1 MTGPFGHDPRDPRPP
16 DPRQAQR
23 EQAQR
28 EQAQREQAQREQAQ
42 REQAQREQAQGEHAQ
57 REHAQR
63 ERAQR
68 EQAPRVRAAPR
79 DRAAPPD
86 PRGRAAPPDPRGRDR
101 VADGPWE
108 RRPPPRPQDAWPARR
123 PLTGDPEQRDSLT
136 GGPRLRPP
144 PPPEPVPLLYPGMED
159 ATQLIQRIS
168 DAAGPPEVHVLPAVE
183 QTMRIAE
190 RPIAPRRD
198 AQPRVHDGRRQPGQS
213 WPGGPPARQPGG
225 PPQRP
230 PRGYRRDDPPTEL
243 IPKIRLAPES
253 AVTEA
258 TATPEAAQP
267 TARAAGIAKAGALL
281 AVATLVSRLTGFV
294 AKVLLG
300 AALGIYIVNDSYN
313 VANTLPNIVFELVI
327 GGVLTSIAI
336 PLLSRARKD
345 PDGGELYTQR
355 LMTVGI
361 VGLLVI
367 TVLAVL
373 AAPVF
378 TTIYIGRSS
387 KADPTLTTDLAR
399 LLLPQILFY
408 GLAALFG
415 AILNSKEKFA
425 APAWAPVVN
434 NLVVIGVALTI
445 ARLPGGIFN
454 PAGAMVKPS
463 STQLWLLGLGTTAGI
478 VIQAAV
484 MVPAL
489 LRSGFR
495 FRWRWGGDP
504 RLKQAGRLMVW
515 SIAYALSSTVAFAVV
530 SRVLTGH
537 VNGGI
542 STFAYASLLFQLP
555 YGIVGVSL
563 LTAIMPRMS
572 RHAADGDLPAVK
584 DDASLAGRLTIIAL
598 LPVAAAMVALGVP
611 IASAAFQHGNV
622 TPAAAT
628 SIGLTLTT
636 MAVGL
641 VPLAVTLI
649 QMRVFYAMHDART
662 PTFINLIMVGVRVP
676 LVLLCVQLPADRIV
690 LGVALATTLSYVV
703 GAVVGEIWLRHR
715 FGSMGSRRMLVTGG
729 KTLIAAVV
737 AAGAAWW
744 VADLI
749 DPVERTWPAS
759 LLQLLAGALTGVLVL
774 VPLLL
779 ALRLPELEP
788 ARRKLAALFGFPVP
802 VAAAPATP
810 DPTVAARPASLA
822 PSDGRARP
830 PGQPSRAPDHRPGA
844 MDPRQGAGQGQQ
856 FRPSDRQPPV
866 RPGPGVGGAPMPP
879 RTPPQVPRQ
888 APPVPRGPAPRPPAQ
903 QHDPNSR
910 PPRPPQA
917 PPDRRRQP

>member
-1 MTGPFGHDPRDPRPP
+1 MTGPSGHDPRDPRRPESRPP
-16 DPRQAQR
+16 DPGQVQRDQAHRDQAQREQAHR

-28 EQAQREQAQREQAQ
+28 EQAHREQAQREQAH
-42 REQAQREQAQGEHAQ
+42 REQAQRE
-57 REHAQR
+57 
-63 ERAQR
+63 
-68 EQAPRVRAAPR
+68 
-79 DRAAPPD
+79 RAAPPD
-86 PRGRAAPPDPRGRDR
+86 PRRRDR

-123 PLTGDPEQRDSLT
+123 PLAGDPEQRDSLT

-144 PPPEPVPLLYPGMED
+144 PPPEPAPSLYPGMED

-168 DAAGPPEVHVLPAVE
+168 DAAGPPEVHVIPAVE

-198 AQPRVHDGRRQPGQS
+198 APPRVHDGRRQPGQG

-230 PRGYRRDDPPTEL
+230 PRGYRIDDPPTEL

-258 TATPEAAQP
+258 TATPEAAAP
-267 TARAAGIAKAGALL
+267 TARSAGIARAGALL

-300 AALGIYIVNDSYN
+300 AALGFYVINDSYN

-361 VGLLVI
+361 AGLLVI
-367 TVLAVL
+367 TLLAVL
-373 AAPVF
+373 AAPLF
-378 TTIYIGRSS
+378 TAIYIGGTN
-387 KADPTLTTDLAR
+387 KADPALTTDLAR

-415 AILNSKEKFA
+415 AVLNSKEKFA

-434 NLVVIGVALTI
+434 NLVVIVVALLI
-445 ARLPGGIFN
+445 ARLPGGILN
-454 PAGAMVKPS
+454 PGAREQAS
-463 STQLWLLGLGTTAGI
+463 STLLWLLGLGTTAGI
-478 VIQAAV
+478 VVQAAV

-504 RLKQAGRLMVW
+504 RLKQAGRLMTW
-515 SIAYALSSTVAFAVV
+515 SIGYALISTVAFAVV

-537 VNGGI
+537 VTGGI

-555 YGIVGVSL
+555 YGIVGVSI

-611 IASAAFQHGNV
+611 IASAALQHGNV

-636 MAVGL
+636 MAIGL

-676 LVLLCVQLPADRIV
+676 LVLLCVHLPADRIV

-703 GAVVGEIWLRHR
+703 GALVGEIWLRHR
-715 FGSMGSRRMLVTGG
+715 FGSMGSRRLLVTGG
-729 KTLIAAVV
+729 KTLFAAAV

-759 LLQLLAGALTGVLVL
+759 LLQLLVGALTGVLVL

-788 ARRKLAALFGFPVP
+788 ARRTLAALFGFPVP
-802 VAAAPATP
+802 AAAATVPP

-830 PGQPSRAPDHRPGA
+830 PGQPSRPPRHRPGA
-844 MDPRQGAGQGQQ
+844 TDPRQGAGQGQQ
-856 FRPSDRQPPV
+856 FRPPDRQPPV

-888 APPVPRGPAPRPPAQ
+888 APPVPRGPAPRPPGQHRPEQ
-903 QHDPNSR
+903 QHDPNNR